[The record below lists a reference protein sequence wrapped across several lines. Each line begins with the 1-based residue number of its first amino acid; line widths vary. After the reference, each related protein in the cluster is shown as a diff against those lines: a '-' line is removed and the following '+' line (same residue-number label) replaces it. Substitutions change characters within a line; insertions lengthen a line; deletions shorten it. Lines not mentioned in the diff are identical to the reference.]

1 MARWENE
8 DLSGLNIPE
17 PAKVTETFYGKGADV
32 AEPKV
37 AFAKIIAHGDRETY
51 YVKSGRGYLLDPYH
65 VDRLTHNRSF
75 FDFKKVNKNIFDLY
89 MEYLKSTSRIFLTR
103 ARRLMMEN

>member
-1 MARWENE
+1 MPVNN
-8 DLSGLNIPE
+8 LNLYIF
-17 PAKVTETFYGKGADV
+17 AIFFLWINSFLNNLN
-32 AEPKV
+32 
-37 AFAKIIAHGDRETY
+37 FAKIIAHGDRETY
-51 YVKSGRGYLLDPYH
+51 YVKYGRGDLLDPYH